1 MSASDDDDITL
12 AAKAMA
18 QAALAAFVLFLVVL
32 ICQLAAPT
40 TRPAQNAASSRNE
53 QTFAALSARHGRD
66 AARQVVYERDG
77 RRFYYPTAQSGE
89 EEIP

>member
-32 ICQLAAPT
+32 ICQLAAPA
-40 TRPAQNAASSRNE
+40 TRTAQNAASRNE